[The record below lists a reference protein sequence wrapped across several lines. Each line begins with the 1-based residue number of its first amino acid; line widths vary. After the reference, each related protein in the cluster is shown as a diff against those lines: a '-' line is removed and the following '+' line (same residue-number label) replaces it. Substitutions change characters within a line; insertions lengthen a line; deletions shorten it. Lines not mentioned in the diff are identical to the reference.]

1 MIHEIT
7 QILWLQTPKGLA
19 LAKFMLDYGP
29 ESNIFW
35 ICAQQDTGECWTW
48 SNQDVRIAKNI
59 TLGRESMSPFCDPD
73 KVRLIG
79 DTDNIAVVHLNTI
92 CDECRAY
99 NCGCTNASR
108 LNE

>member
-59 TLGRESMSPFCDPD
+59 TLGRENISPFYDPED
-73 KVRLIG
+73 
-79 DTDNIAVVHLNTI
+79 IAKKETI
-92 CDECRAY
+92 CEECRAY
-99 NCGCTNASR
+99 NCGCTNASS
-108 LNE
+108 LSE